1 MQYSKDAMETV
12 IILGGDSNMNNMN
25 NTASILFK
33 VRTDPSCS
41 EKGQNLEIW
50 LHSFMKISSESLTPL
65 NQ

>member
-12 IILGGDSNMNNMN
+12 IILGGDSNMNNI
-25 NTASILFK
+25 ASILFK